1 MKLGYSPT
9 TAAILNLDEAFKLAV
24 ELELHFVELAWE
36 LSEIVPQFQS
46 EAQVREL
53 SRTTGVT
60 TTMHLPFVDLN
71 IASLIPAAR
80 MVAVERVQRAIE
92 FAVAVD
98 SSCGVLH
105 TGHNPLHHV
114 PIREYA
120 RAALDQSLS
129 TLAGSPLPLALE
141 NLALEP
147 EGLLHGPQA
156 LLAVTKQHDLNN
168 CLDFGH
174 AHVEV
179 GRPWHEPKQGEDLIQ
194 SYLDTLGN
202 RIIHLHLHNNDGS
215 DDQHLPTTEGTIPY
229 HRYIAFLQRFTGT
242 ICLEIGG
249 GAEQVR
255 TSVRHLRTLAYGLA

>member
-9 TAAILNLDEAFKLAV
+9 TATILDLDEAFKLAV

-36 LSEIVPQFQS
+36 LSEIVPQLQS

-53 SRTTGVT
+53 SRTTGVG

-71 IASLIPAAR
+71 LASLILASR
-80 MVAVERVQRAIE
+80 LVAVERVQRAID
-92 FAVAVD
+92 FAAAVG

-105 TGHNPLHHV
+105 TGTNPFRHN
-114 PIREYA
+114 ITQGYA

-129 TLAGSPLPLALE
+129 ALVGSKLPIALE
-141 NLALEP
+141 NLALDR

-156 LLAVTKQHDLNN
+156 LLEVTERHHLNN

-174 AHVEV
+174 AHVEAHH
-179 GRPWHEPKQGEDLIQ
+179 PWHEPGPGEDLIQ
-194 SYLDTLGN
+194 GYFDTLGS

-215 DDQHLPTTEGTIPY
+215 ADLHLPTTEGSIPY
-229 HRYIAFLQRFTGT
+229 HRYIAFLQSFTGT

-249 GAEQVR
+249 SAEGVR
-255 TSVRHLRTLAYGLA
+255 TSVKHLRALAGGLA

>member
-9 TAAILNLDEAFKLAV
+9 TATILNLDEAFKLAV
-24 ELELHFVELAWE
+24 ELELHFVELAYE

-53 SRTTGVT
+53 SRTTGVG

-71 IASLIPAAR
+71 LASLIPAAR
-80 MVAVERVQRAIE
+80 TVAVERVQRAID
-92 FAVAVD
+92 FAAAVG

-105 TGHNPLHHV
+105 TGTNPFHHTV
-114 PIREYA
+114 TQEYA

-129 TLAGSPLPLALE
+129 ALADSPLPLALE
-141 NLALEP
+141 NLALER

-156 LLAVTKQHDLNN
+156 LLEVTEQHHLHN

-174 AHVEV
+174 AHVEAHH
-179 GRPWHEPKQGEDLIQ
+179 PWREPGPGGDLIQ
-194 SYLDTLGN
+194 GYLDTLGN
-202 RIIHLHLHNNDGS
+202 RIIHLHLHNNDSSG
-215 DDQHLPTTEGTIPY
+215 DQHLPTTEGTIPY
-229 HRYIAFLQRFTGT
+229 HRYIPYLQRFNGT

-249 GAEQVR
+249 SAERVR
-255 TSVRHLRTLAYGLA
+255 TSVRHLRALAGDLA